1 MHQVIRSSLAEAA
14 KTRLATEKLRLAEL
28 NHNANCNQTQRSYG
42 VPGDVFAHVFDA
54 FFQSKTS
61 TFLKPYSKLMAV
73 RGRHHYA

>member
-14 KTRLATEKLRLAEL
+14 KTRLTTEKLRLAEL
-28 NHNANCNQTQRSYG
+28 NVNCNQTQRSYG

-54 FFQSKTS
+54 FFQSKS
-61 TFLKPYSKLMAV
+61 SAFLKPYSKLMAV